1 MDLASLRRWR
11 AGVAGSRPS
20 RPARPTWDQRWL
32 AMAALLG
39 LVAVVA
45 ASWLAQQPPPPLP
58 SSAPVTAFSAE
69 RAGAHLRAITGPRPT
84 PVGSPGGDQVRD
96 HLVAELSRLGLATEV
111 QAGLGAGTFGT
122 TTVAGRVEN
131 VVATLPGRDP
141 TGRVVLSAHYDST
154 AGSPGAADDKAAVAA
169 ILETARAL
177 TSGQPLRNDVV
188 VLLTDGEE
196 PGLLGA
202 AAFAAEHRGSSRGGV
217 VLNWEATGNAGPSV
231 LFETS
236 PGDAELVRVLAA
248 SAPSPVGDSALVA
261 GYEAGDQHT
270 DFNVLRDAGYAG
282 LNFALVDG
290 TAYYH
295 SSQDTIAALDPR
307 SVQHTGETML
317 ALTRALGNRDLP
329 RLSAPDDATFFPL
342 LGRLVTYP
350 QALAWPLA
358 GLAVLAVTGC
368 AVAARQRRLTTLPR
382 LLTGTA
388 ASLVPLIAAP
398 AAAAGLWALLVA
410 VRPGYAE
417 LSLGDPYRP
426 TLYRWALGAVTATV
440 VLAWL
445 LLLRRRID
453 ALALT
458 IGGLVWLAVL
468 AVAGTALLPEAAHY
482 GVVPAAAAG
491 VGVLAAV
498 LLGPGRPRWQVV
510 AVAVGAVPGVAL
522 LVPAGA
528 TFLGVLG
535 IAGGFA
541 GALVFALGGLLVLP
555 LLDAALPPSRPR
567 PARARGRL
575 RLRPAVLAPLATGLL
590 AVALTGVG
598 LAVDRFDA
606 DHPQPTHLAYVL
618 DAGSG
623 TARWIS
629 RDAEPPGWTARYTSA
644 PHEGTPEIPLP
655 YGTAP
660 RWTGKADPVSVPA
673 PRLAVLSR
681 RTERAIAVVDLRVS
695 TPRDGDVLT
704 LHTDRPVDSVALAIA
719 GHQPVTSRPAFTAD
733 AESRPWPYELR
744 FYDPPPSGVT
754 VTLRLPGSG
763 AARVWLSHYTVGLDA
778 VPGYRPRPADLTRS
792 PDHSSDL
799 VIVGRDHE
807 VGP

>member
-1 MDLASLRRWR
+1 
-11 AGVAGSRPS
+11 
-20 RPARPTWDQRWL
+20 
-32 AMAALLG
+32 MAALLG
-39 LVAVVA
+39 LAAVAA
-45 ASWLAQQPPPPLP
+45 ASWRAQQPPPPLP

-69 RAGAHLRAITGPRPT
+69 RAGAHLRVMTGQQPT
-84 PVGSPGGDQVRD
+84 PVGSPGGDEVRD
-96 HLVAELSRLGLATEV
+96 YLVAQLSAFGLATEV
-111 QAGLGAGTFGT
+111 EAGLGAGTFGT

-141 TGRVVLSAHYDST
+141 TGRVLLSAHYDTT

-169 ILETARAL
+169 MLETARAL
-177 TSGQPLRNDVV
+177 TSGEPLRNDVV
-188 VLLTDGEE
+188 MLLSDGEE

-202 AAFAAEHRGSSRGGV
+202 AAFVAQHRTRAGAGV

-236 PGDAELVRVLAA
+236 SGDAELVRVLAA
-248 SAPSPVGDSALVA
+248 SAPSPVGDSALAA
-261 GYEAGDQHT
+261 GYEAGNQNT

-295 SSQDTIAALDPR
+295 SSQDTLAALDPR

-317 ALTRALGNRDLP
+317 ALTRALGDRDLA
-329 RLSAPDDATFFPL
+329 RLSAADDATFFPL

-358 GLAVLAVTGC
+358 GLAVLAVTAC
-368 AVAARQRRLTTLPR
+368 AVAAYRRRLITLPR

-388 ASLVPLIAAP
+388 AALVPLLAAP

-440 VLAWL
+440 VLGWF

-458 IGGLVWLAVL
+458 IGALVWAGVL
-468 AVAGTALLPEAAHY
+468 AVASAALLPDAGHY
-482 GVVPAAAAG
+482 GTVPAAAGGAG
-491 VGVLAAV
+491 TLAAV
-498 LLGPGRPRWQVV
+498 LLGTGRPRRPL
-510 AVAVGAVPGVAL
+510 AAAAVGAAPGVAL
-522 LVPAGA
+522 LIPAGA
-528 TFLGVLG
+528 TLLGVLG

-555 LLDAALPPSRPR
+555 LVDAALPPARSRPR
-567 PARARGRL
+567 EARGRL
-575 RLRPAVLAPLATGLL
+575 LLRPAVLAPAATGLL
-590 AVALTGVG
+590 AGALSGVG
-598 LAVDRFDA
+598 LAVDRFDT

-629 RDAEPPGWTARYTSA
+629 RDAAPPGWTARYA
-644 PHEGTPEIPLP
+644 PEPREDTPGIPLP

-660 RWTGKADPVSVPA
+660 RWTGSADPVPAPA
-673 PRLAVLSR
+673 PRLEVLSR
-681 RTERAIAVVDLRVS
+681 RAGGDATVVGLRLS

-704 LHTDRPVDSVALAIA
+704 LHTDRPVDSAALAIQ
-719 GHQPVTSRPAFTAD
+719 GQEPVTSRPAFTAD

-754 VTLRLPGSG
+754 VTLRLPGSEP
-763 AARVWLSHYTVGLDA
+763 ARVWLSDYTVGLDA

-799 VIVGRDHE
+799 VIVGRGHE